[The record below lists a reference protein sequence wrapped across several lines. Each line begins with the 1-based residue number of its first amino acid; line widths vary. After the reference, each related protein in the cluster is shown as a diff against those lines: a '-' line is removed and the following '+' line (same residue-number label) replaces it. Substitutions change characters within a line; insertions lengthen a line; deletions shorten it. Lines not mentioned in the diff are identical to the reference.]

1 MSFNCGTPLNND
13 GIGGTAFVAAAALW
27 LLMAPAARP
36 QELGYSYL
44 RMDVN
49 GHTIS
54 TFVPNEKYSR
64 GWLQIMGQPEL
75 KADTNKTVKADGD
88 GWTSLSAVLQ
98 SGRRGPGTLRF
109 DAGDS
114 GGMEPLFDA
123 IKQKVII
130 PQAELDSYTE
140 DTGKFVGRFKIK
152 KLRIL
157 SLEDMPASACGAYI
171 ITLSF
176 QSIAKE

>member
-1 MSFNCGTPLNND
+1 MSFNCGIPSKDN
-13 GIGGTAFVAAAALW
+13 GIGGRAFVAAAAI
-27 LLMAPAARP
+27 LLLVAPAVRS

-54 TFVPNEKYSR
+54 NFVPNEKYSR
-64 GWLQIMGQPEL
+64 GWLQIMGQPAL
-75 KADTNKTVKADGD
+75 KADTDKTAKADDD
-88 GWTSLSAVLQ
+88 GWAAFSSVLR
-98 SGRRGPGTLRF
+98 SGRSGPGTLRF
-109 DAGDS
+109 GAGDS

-123 IKQKVII
+123 VKQKLVI
-130 PQAELDSYTE
+130 PQAELDLYTE
-140 DTGKFVGRFKIK
+140 DTEKFIGRFKIK
-152 KLRIL
+152 KIRIL
-157 SLEDMPASACGAYI
+157 SLEDMPASACGAYV